1 MSIQTEIDRLAS
13 AKAAIK
19 TAIES
24 KDVSVPADTLLS
36 GMASLID
43 EIKTDDGTL
52 LGHEIKCGTITPA
65 EDITGEYTITFD
77 KSFDSD
83 LCTANTPYHFFLYR
97 QNADSGRSS
106 TIPQNSWVWLVM
118 GRRAKNSIYAY
129 GQYISNSGS
138 FLNADYLAII
148 GDVSYANRVTINCA
162 ASRKLAA
169 EQTYNWIAI
178 GAI

>member
-1 MSIQTEIDRLAS
+1 M
-13 AKAAIK
+13 
-19 TAIES
+19 
-24 KDVSVPADTLLS
+24 PAGTLLS

-77 KSFDSD
+77 KSFHSD
-83 LCTANTPYHFFLYR
+83 LYTDTAYHFFLYR
-97 QNADSGRSS
+97 QNADSGRSN
-106 TIPQNSWVWLVM
+106 TIPRNSWVWLVM
-118 GRRAKNSIYAY
+118 GRRANKSDYAY

-138 FLNADYLAII
+138 LLNADYFAII
-148 GDVSYANRVTINCA
+148 GSVFYKNRVTINCA

>member
-1 MSIQTEIDRLAS
+1 MRLS
-13 AKAAIK
+13 EGEVGK
-19 TAIES
+19 EY
-24 KDVSVPADTLLS
+24 V
-36 GMASLID
+36 ID

-65 EDITGEYTITFD
+65 EDITGEYAITFD
-77 KSFDSD
+77 KSFYSHVYTN
-83 LCTANTPYHFFLYR
+83 TAYHFFLYR
-97 QNADSGRSS
+97 QNADYGGSS
-106 TIPQNSWVWLVM
+106 TIPRNSWVWLVM
-118 GRRAKNSIYAY
+118 GRRAYNSDYAY

-138 FLNADYLAII
+138 QLNADYLSII
-148 GDVSYANRVTINCA
+148 GDASQKNRVTIYCA

>member
-52 LGHEIKCGTITPA
+52 LGHEVKCGTITPA
-65 EDITGEYTITFD
+65 EDITSDYTFKFD
-77 KSFDSD
+77 KIFHSSAY
-83 LCTANTPYHFFLYR
+83 TSSNPYHFFLYR
-97 QNADSGRSS
+97 QNADASNSS
-106 TIPQNSWVWLVM
+106 IPQNSWVWLVM
-118 GRRAKNSIYAY
+118 GRRGLRAGYAY
-129 GQYISNSGS
+129 GQYTSNSGS
-138 FLNADYLAII
+138 LRVADYS
-148 GDVSYANRVTINCA
+148 GVVGESSYSSQVTINCTT
-162 ASRKLAA
+162 SKKLVAG
-169 EQTYNWIAI
+169 QTYNWIAI

>member
-19 TAIES
+19 TAIEG
-24 KDVSVPADTLLS
+24 KGVTVPDATLVS
-36 GMASLID
+36 GMANLID

-65 EDITGEYTITFD
+65 EDITSEYTITFD
-77 KSFDSD
+77 KHFHSSAYTS
-83 LCTANTPYHFFLYR
+83 TAYHFFLYR
-97 QNADSGRSS
+97 QNADSGNSS
-106 TIPQNSWVWLVM
+106 TIPRNSWIWLVM
-118 GRRAKNSIYAY
+118 GRQANNSDYAY
-129 GQYISNSGS
+129 GRYISNMGGL
-138 FLNADYLAII
+138 LNADYLGIV
-148 GDVSYANRVTINCA
+148 GSVSYSNMVTINCA